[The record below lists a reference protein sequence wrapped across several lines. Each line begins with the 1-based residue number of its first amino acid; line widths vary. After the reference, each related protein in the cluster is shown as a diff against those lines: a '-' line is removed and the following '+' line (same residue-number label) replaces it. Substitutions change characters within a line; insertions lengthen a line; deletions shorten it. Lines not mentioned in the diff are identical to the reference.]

1 MSRLAPLALG
11 LSLGMSALVA
21 LSLPALA
28 RGGHGGGGGGHGGG
42 GGRGGGISMGGGGG
56 GFGVGRF
63 GGGGGGF
70 GGAGFTGA
78 RMGMVSMRPGFTG
91 RPGFAPRVG
100 FAGARFAPGFSP
112 RARFIGRPGY
122 LGRPFRPVRWDR
134 WGQRRWWGPGI
145 GVGLATGGF
154 WGWDDYY
161 ANPYVNV
168 GYDVGIG
175 GIGGFC
181 ATPVRTCQ
189 LIDVA
194 PIGTGCSCQVSGG
207 RARGVVSP

>member
-11 LSLGMSALVA
+11 LSIGMSALVA

-28 RGGHGGGGGGHGGG
+28 RGGGGGHGGG
-42 GGRGGGISMGGGGG
+42 GGRGGGMSMGGGHGGG

-70 GGAGFTGA
+70 AGGFVGGPRVGLAG
-78 RMGMVSMRPGFTG
+78 MGMRPGFAG
-91 RPGFAPRVG
+91 RPII
-100 FAGARFAPGFSP
+100 AGARFSP
-112 RARFIGRPGY
+112 RPGVIGRPGY
-122 LGRPFRPVRWDR
+122 WGRPINRVRWGNR
-134 WGQRRWWGPGI
+134 GWWRPGLGVGI
-145 GVGLATGGF
+145 GLASAPF

-161 ANPYVNV
+161 ASPLINV
-168 GYDVGIG
+168 GFEGGYAGFG

>member
-28 RGGHGGGGGGHGGG
+28 RGGGGHGGGGGGGG
-42 GGRGGGISMGGGGG
+42 GGRGGGMSMSMGGGGG

-70 GGAGFTGA
+70 VGGSG
-78 RMGMVSMRPGFTG
+78 RPMVGMAAMSVRPGYAG
-91 RPGFAPRVG
+91 RPFIG
-100 FAGARFAPGFSP
+100 GARFAPGYSV
-112 RARFIGRPGY
+112 RRGFIGRPY
-122 LGRPFRPVRWDR
+122 NRVRWGNR
-134 WGQRRWWGPGI
+134 GWWRPGL
-145 GVGLATGGF
+145 GVGLCLGF
-154 WGWDDYY
+154 ASAPYWGWDDYY
-161 ANPYVNV
+161 ASPLIGV
-168 GYDVGIG
+168 GFDPGVGIG

-194 PIGTGCSCQVSGG
+194 PIGTGCSCQVAGG

>member
-11 LSLGMSALVA
+11 LSIGMSALVA

-28 RGGHGGGGGGHGGG
+28 RGGGPGGGGGGHGGG
-42 GGRGGGISMGGGGG
+42 GRGGGMSMMGGGGG

-63 GGGGGGF
+63 GGGGGRFAGGF
-70 GGAGFTGA
+70 VGGPRVGLAA
-78 RMGMVSMRPGFTG
+78 MGMRPGFAG
-91 RPGFAPRVG
+91 RPV
-100 FAGARFAPGFSP
+100 FAGARFSP
-112 RARFIGRPGY
+112 RPGFIGRPGY
-122 LGRPFRPVRWDR
+122 WGRPINRVRWGNR
-134 WGQRRWWGPGI
+134 GWWRPGLGVGL
-145 GVGLATGGF
+145 GVGLASAPY

-161 ANPYVNV
+161 ASPLINV
-168 GYDVGIG
+168 GFEGGYAGFG

>member
-1 MSRLAPLALG
+1 MS
-11 LSLGMSALVA
+11 M
-21 LSLPALA
+21 
-28 RGGHGGGGGGHGGG
+28 
-42 GGRGGGISMGGGGG
+42 GGGG

-63 GGGGGGF
+63 GGGGGF
-70 GGAGFTGA
+70 GAGFGA
-78 RMGMVSMRPGFTG
+78 PRMGMVSMRPGFAG
-91 RPGFAPRVG
+91 RPAFAPRVG

-112 RARFIGRPGY
+112 RAGFIGRRGFV
-122 LGRPFRPVRWDR
+122 GRPFQRARWGRWDH
-134 WGQRRWWGPGI
+134 RRWWGPGI
-145 GVGLATGGF
+145 GVGLATGTF

-161 ANPYVNV
+161 ANPYINV

-175 GIGGFC
+175 GLGGFC

-194 PIGTGCSCQVSGG
+194 PIGTGCSCQVGGG

>member
-1 MSRLAPLALG
+1 MS
-11 LSLGMSALVA
+11 M
-21 LSLPALA
+21 
-28 RGGHGGGGGGHGGG
+28 GGGGGGGF
-42 GGRGGGISMGGGGG
+42 GGRG

-70 GGAGFTGA
+70 AGGFVGGPRVGLAG
-78 RMGMVSMRPGFTG
+78 MGMRPGFAG
-91 RPGFAPRVG
+91 RPIV
-100 FAGARFAPGFSP
+100 AGGRFSP
-112 RARFIGRPGY
+112 RPGVIGRPVNWA
-122 LGRPFRPVRWDR
+122 RPYHHARWDR
-134 WGQRRWWGPGI
+134 WGHRRWWGPAI
-145 GVGLATGGF
+145 GVGLATGGY

-161 ANPYVNV
+161 ANPYINV
-168 GYDVGIG
+168 GYDVGVG
-175 GIGGFC
+175 GLGGLC